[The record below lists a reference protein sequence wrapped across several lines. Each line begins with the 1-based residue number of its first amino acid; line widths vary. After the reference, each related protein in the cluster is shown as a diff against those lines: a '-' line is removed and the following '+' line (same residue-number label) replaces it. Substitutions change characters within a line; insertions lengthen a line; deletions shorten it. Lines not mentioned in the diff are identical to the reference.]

1 MTIRIEVPL
10 TLPSVA
16 NLREHWSVR
25 AKRVKAQRTAVAWC
39 LKAALL
45 TDLVGRVAGHRVAVT
60 LTRVAPR
67 KLDDDNLAS
76 AFKACRDQVAEYLG
90 IDDGDPRV
98 TWRYGQLNGQAMVL
112 IDFGV
117 LP

>member
-1 MTIRIEVPL
+1 LTIRIEVPL

-16 NLREHWSVR
+16 NMREHWS
-25 AKRVKAQRTAVAWC
+25 AKARRVKAQRLAVAWC

-67 KLDDDNLAS
+67 KLDSDNLVS
-76 AFKACRDQVAEYLG
+76 ACKACRDQVAEYLG
-90 IDDGDPRV
+90 VDDGDSRV
-98 TWRYGQLNGQAMVL
+98 TWRYGQLKGKAMVL
-112 IDFGV
+112 VDFEV